1 MNKVILSLFDYS
13 GNWTRPYRENGYP
26 VAQIDM
32 KLNID
37 IMDWDYTIFPPDY
50 FYGILAAVPC
60 TDYAISGARWFA
72 AKDMD
77 GRTDQSQLMVARV
90 KEILDYFDTTFWV
103 IENPKSRIHM
113 MNPWLGKI
121 KHRFNPCD
129 YAGYDL
135 NPNDSRYNKETWLW
149 GEFNIPEKRR
159 LNPLQKDFPGFKNL
173 GGKSERTKTLRSIT
187 PLGFA
192 YAFYEFNK

>member
-1 MNKVILSLFDYS
+1 MNKRILSLFDYS
-13 GNWTRPYRENGYP
+13 GNWSRPYRENGYD
-26 VAQIDM
+26 VVQIDI
-32 KLNID
+32 KLNINL
-37 IMDWDYTIFPPDY
+37 MDFDETYFSPDE

-60 TDYAISGARWFA
+60 TNYAISGARWFA

-77 GRTDQSQLMVARV
+77 GRTEMSQELVV
-90 KEILDYFDTTFWV
+90 KVKNIIDWFDTKFWV

-129 YAGYDL
+129 YAGYD
-135 NPNDSRYNKETWLW
+135 PTPDDSRYNKETWLW

-159 LNPLQKDFPGFKNL
+159 LPPLQKDYPGFTKL
-173 GGKSERTKTLRSIT
+173 GGSSERTKELRSIT